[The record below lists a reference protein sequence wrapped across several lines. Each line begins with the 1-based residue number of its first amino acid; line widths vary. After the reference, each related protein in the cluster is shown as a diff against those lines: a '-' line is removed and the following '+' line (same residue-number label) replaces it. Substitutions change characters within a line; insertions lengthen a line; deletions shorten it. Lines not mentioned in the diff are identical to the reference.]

1 MSSEFD
7 FGGTVPAW
15 GRGAAEYEAFFA
27 LSDVSP
33 SARVL
38 DCGGGPSSFAAE
50 WGQTGRFV
58 VAVDPIYRFSGRDLK
73 AGFEPTA
80 ARMLAGT
87 RKARD
92 RFLWDHYR
100 SPEAVLGLRRAVFT
114 AFLRD
119 FRSLTGKGRYV
130 SGSLPELPFRSNS
143 FDLLLCSHLLFL
155 YTEEFDEET
164 HLSFLREMLRVGR
177 EVRVFPLFDMA
188 GEPSRHLDFTIQSM
202 QRWANVDLV
211 SVPFEFRRGDSN
223 MLRLTQS

>member
-38 DCGGGPSSFAAE
+38 DCGSGPSSFAAE
-50 WGQTGRFV
+50 WGKTGRFV
-58 VAVDPIYRFSGRDLK
+58 VAVDPIYRFFGRDLK

-80 ARMLAGT
+80 ARMLAGM
-87 RKARD
+87 RKARE
-92 RFLWDHYR
+92 RFLWDHYG
-100 SPEAVLGLRRAVFT
+100 SPEEVLRLRRDILNT
-114 AFLRD
+114 FLCD
-119 FRSLTGKGRYV
+119 FQSVTRRGRYV
-130 SGSLPELPFRSNS
+130 SGSLPGLPFRSKS
-143 FDLLLCSHLLFL
+143 FNLVLCSHLLFL
-155 YTEEFDEET
+155 YTAEFNLDT
-164 HLSFLREMLRVGR
+164 HLSFLRELLRVGR

-188 GEPSRHLDFTIQSM
+188 GEPSRHLDSSIQTV
-202 QRWANVDLV
+202 QRWANVELV
-211 SVPFEFRRGDSN
+211 SVPFEFRPGDSN

>member
-7 FGGTVPAW
+7 FGGAVPAW
-15 GRGAAEYEAFFA
+15 GRCAAEYEAFFA

-50 WGQTGRFV
+50 WGKTGRFV

-87 RKARD
+87 RKARE
-92 RFLWDHYR
+92 RFRWDHYG
-100 SPEAVLGLRRAVFT
+100 SPEEVLRLRRDVLT
-114 AFLRD
+114 TFLRD
-119 FRSLTGKGRYV
+119 FQSVTRRGRYV
-130 SGSLPELPFRSNS
+130 SGSLPGLPFRSKS
-143 FDLLLCSHLLFL
+143 FDLVLCSHLLFL
-155 YTEEFDEET
+155 YSAEFNLDT
-164 HLSFLREMLRVGR
+164 HLSFLRELLRVGR
-177 EVRVFPLFDMA
+177 EIRVFPLFDMA
-188 GEPSRHLDFTIQSM
+188 GEPSQHLDFTIQSM
-202 QRWANVDLV
+202 QRCANVDLV

>member
-7 FGGTVPAW
+7 FGGAVPAW

-50 WGQTGRFV
+50 WGKTGRFV

-73 AGFEPTA
+73 AGFETTA
-80 ARMLAGT
+80 GRMLAGM
-87 RKARD
+87 RKARE
-92 RFLWDHYR
+92 RFRWDHYG
-100 SPEAVLGLRRAVFT
+100 SPEQVLRLRRDILNT
-114 AFLRD
+114 FLCD
-119 FRSLTGKGRYV
+119 FQSVTRRGRYV
-130 SGSLPELPFRSNS
+130 SGSLPGLPFRSKS
-143 FDLLLCSHLLFL
+143 FDLVLCSHLLFL
-155 YTEEFDEET
+155 YTAEFNLNT
-164 HLSFLREMLRVGR
+164 HLSFLRELLRVGR

-188 GEPSRHLDFTIQSM
+188 GEPSRHLDFSIQTV
-202 QRWANVDLV
+202 QRWANVELV
-211 SVPFEFRRGDSN
+211 SVPFRFGPGDSK